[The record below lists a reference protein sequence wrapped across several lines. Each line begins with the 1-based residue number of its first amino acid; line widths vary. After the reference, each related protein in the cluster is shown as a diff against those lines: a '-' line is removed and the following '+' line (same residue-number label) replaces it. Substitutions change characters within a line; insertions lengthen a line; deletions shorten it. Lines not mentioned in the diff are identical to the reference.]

1 MQRNKQM
8 TDLIKKYAKQ
18 EAELIL
24 ASKVLKQAAKRMRE
38 E

>member
-1 MQRNKQM
+1 MK
-8 TDLIKKYAKQ
+8 LKELPKKYTDKADRLMQ
-18 EAELIL
+18 